1 MESRINV
8 FAKGMGALKPL
19 FDQGTSLKKSTLG
32 AELVDLVDFRV
43 SQINQCAY
51 CLDMH
56 YKEARAKGVTEQ
68 RLYGLSAWREAPY
81 YTERERAAFAWA
93 EAITAAHVPDDVYNE
108 VKAQFSDA
116 ELIDL
121 TLVVTTINTWN
132 RINLAFPNVPGSYQV
147 GMFG

>member
-1 MESRINV
+1 MEKKINV
-8 FAKGMGALKPL
+8 FAKGLNALKPL
-19 FDQGTSLKKSTLG
+19 FEIGNYLKGSSLG
-32 AELVDLVDFRV
+32 AELPELVVFRV

-56 YKEARAKGVTEQ
+56 YKEARAKGETEQ

-81 YTERERAAFAWA
+81 YSDRERAALAWA
-93 EAITAAHVPDDVYNE
+93 EAVTAAHVPDEVYNH
-108 VKAQFSDA
+108 VKDHFSEA

-121 TLVVTTINTWN
+121 TMVVTTINTWN
-132 RINLAFPNVPGSYQV
+132 RINLAFPSVAGTYKV

>member
-1 MESRINV
+1 MEKRTNI
-8 FAKGMGALKPL
+8 FAKGQQALKPL
-19 FDQGTSLKKSTLG
+19 FEMGSYLKNSSLSAELI
-32 AELVDLVDFRV
+32 ELVDFKV

-56 YKEARAKGVTEQ
+56 YKDARAKGETEQ

-81 YTERERAAFAWA
+81 YTEKERAAFAWA
-93 EAITAAHVPDDVYNE
+93 EAVTAAHVPDEVYSQ
-108 VKAQFSDA
+108 VKEHFSEA

-121 TLVVTTINTWN
+121 TIAVTTINSWN
-132 RINLAFPNVPGSYQV
+132 RINLAFPTIAGTYKV